1 MTMTGSRVRRPVVR
15 RMSTGDR
22 LRLGARGLTV
32 RKGRTALSALGVAI
46 GITALVGVLGLSESS
61 RADLQ
66 AQLDALGTNLLTVAP
81 GQGLL
86 GDDATLPD
94 ESVAMIA
101 RIPTVTSA
109 AAVRK
114 VDATVRRNDR
124 VPESETSGIGVVA
137 ADLDLPQTVAATVA
151 RRALA
156 RRGDRALPGG
166 GARLDGRPAPR
177 DRPAR
182 RRCRRVDRRP
192 ARSRS
197 SASSTPWSSRP
208 SSTRRR
214 SSAPRSPHELFDGDL
229 PPSGVYVRV
238 DPDQVVATRAVLGR
252 TANPAAPDE
261 VQVSRPSDALAAQ
274 DAATRSFTL
283 LALGLGAVAL
293 LVGGVGIANVMVVS
307 VLERRREIG
316 VRRALGATR
325 GSIGEP
331 VPRRVG
337 AAVRARRV
345 RRCRPRRR
353 PDLGV
358 RGRAGLGADRAVA
371 TGRGGSRVRARHRLA
386 RRAVPR
392 AAGRPG
398 AADRGAADRMR
409 PSDGGRTATVT
420 RCELS
425 PSRLGSASTARADAS
440 TTSRSA
446 GSASS
451 SNTAESADPVRHPLD
466 ADGLP
471 DLEPDLRSPRHR
483 APPAGG
489 STPS

>member
-1 MTMTGSRVRRPVVR
+1 
-15 RMSTGDR
+15 MSIGDR

-101 RIPTVTSA
+101 RVPTVTSA

-124 VPESETSGIGVVA
+124 VPESQTSGIGVVA
-137 ADLDLPQTVAATVA
+137 ADLDLPATVAATVREGRWLDAATEHYPAVVLGSTAA
-151 RRALA
+151 RRLA
-156 RRGDRALPGG
+156 IGPLDGG
-166 GARLDGRPAPR
+166 VDVWIDGRPYTVVGILDP
-177 DRPAR
+177 
-182 RRCRRVDRRP
+182 VVL
-192 ARSRS
+192 
-197 SASSTPWSSRP
+197 ASELDEAAIIGTPV
-208 SSTRRR
+208 
-214 SSAPRSPHELFDGDL
+214 AHELFDGDL

-252 TANPAAPDE
+252 TANPAAPEE

-283 LALGLGAVAL
+283 LALGLGSVAL

-325 GSIGEP
+325 GSIGGQFLVES
-331 VPRRVG
+331 V
-337 AAVRARRV
+337 
-345 RRCRPRRR
+345 
-353 PDLGV
+353 L
-358 RGRAGLGADRAVA
+358 
-371 TGRGGSRVRARHRLA
+371 
-386 RRAVPR
+386 
-392 AAGRPG
+392 
-398 AADRGAADRMR
+398 
-409 PSDGGRTATVT
+409 
-420 RCELS
+420 LS
-425 PSRLGSASTARADAS
+425 C
-440 TTSRSA
+440 SA
-446 GSASS
+446 GSPAPSS
-451 SNTAESADPVRHPLD
+451 AWR
-466 ADGLP
+466 
-471 DLEPDLRSPRHR
+471 
-483 APPAGG
+483 
-489 STPS
+489 